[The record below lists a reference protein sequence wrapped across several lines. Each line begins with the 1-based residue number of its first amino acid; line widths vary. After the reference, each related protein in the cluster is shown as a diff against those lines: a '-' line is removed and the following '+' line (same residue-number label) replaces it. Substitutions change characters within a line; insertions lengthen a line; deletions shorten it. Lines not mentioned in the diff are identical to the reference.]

1 MKARP
6 AWLRSG
12 RKEHSQGF
20 ERETVTAYFSFL
32 TVVASAG
39 VDIDPEE
46 MLATVSLVSVEA
58 VVSRFIGQA
67 AATETESPRAAASAK
82 TVFMVR
88 ILCFDTSAGYQ
99 GDPVPAKSRLS

>member
-20 ERETVTAYFSFL
+20 ERQAVAAYFSFL
-32 TVVASAG
+32 IVASAG

-46 MLATVSLVSVEA
+46 MLATVSFVSVEA

-88 ILCFDTSAGYQ
+88 ILCFDTQEG
-99 GDPVPAKSRLS
+99 